1 MRISSRTVRSGM
13 GWLAVLRGAREP
25 VAVFVCDLSVTG
37 SSSSSSSS
45 GSCRTGSESIAERS
59 VWLSLADLRAAI
71 ATAQ

>member
-37 SSSSSSSS
+37 SSSSLIQQLFRKLQN
-45 GSCRTGSESIAERS
+45 GK
-59 VWLSLADLRAAI
+59 
-71 ATAQ
+71 